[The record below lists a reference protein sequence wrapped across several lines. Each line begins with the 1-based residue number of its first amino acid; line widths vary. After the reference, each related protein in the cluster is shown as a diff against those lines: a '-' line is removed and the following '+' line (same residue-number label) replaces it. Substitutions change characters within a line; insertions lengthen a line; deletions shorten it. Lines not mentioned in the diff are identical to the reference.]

1 VRLSREIDKRARIAF
16 FVDYV
21 FAITTISLM
30 PKNEVRVRVRVRDHD
45 HLLHTPKNQ
54 AGTALEQPHE
64 PSLWHYAPTLYAPI
78 LQLLYPACN
87 PICASGGSRGA
98 QLLRLHQRLRDHAR
112 HHHLVARAAR
122 AVAPRP
128 PLYATQGSNHVPHIY
143 IKASSFGCHTQ
154 GSNSGTY
161 LPGSRLVDSR
171 VRALPW
177 ADDPLTVFHDTTEDM
192 DTNEVATLYGILD
205 KNGDE
210 QVTR

>member
-1 VRLSREIDKRARIAF
+1 M
-16 FVDYV
+16 
-21 FAITTISLM
+21 TISFICPRTRPAPHYLSNPM
-30 PKNEVRVRVRVRDHD
+30 NLACGIMHRPYMHQSCSFC
-45 HLLHTPKNQ
+45 T
-54 AGTALEQPHE
+54 QP
-64 PSLWHYAPTLYAPI
+64 TC
-78 LQLLYPACN
+78 PACN

-154 GSNSGTY
+154 GSNFGTY